1 MQLPIDFV
9 PFSGGLFP
17 PGEGIFLLYQRKR
30 WTISRGGVR
39 SGSLASAN
47 RQHSQRVPL
56 DASGNVTLHPMS
68 RGSRLPTRSG
78 QNGRHWRPSP
88 GKATP
93 SPVLTASIASAAAQA
108 LHL

>member
-1 MQLPIDFV
+1 MQLPSDFV

-30 WTISRGGVR
+30 WTISRGGGQ
-39 SGSLASAN
+39 SYALASAN

-68 RGSRLPTRSG
+68 RSRSLRLTR
-78 QNGRHWRPSP
+78 QCEPP
-88 GKATP
+88 A
-93 SPVLTASIASAAAQA
+93 
-108 LHL
+108 